1 MKPLDNVKA
10 KPDNPFMTSH
20 PFEVLYEDNHL
31 LVVVKPAGLLT
42 QPTEHETHS
51 LEYLAKA
58 WLKEKYQKPFNVF
71 LGIVHRLDK
80 PASGIVLLAKTSKA
94 LSRLNDMIRSRGV
107 IKVYYALVEGKPPQE
122 SGTLEHY
129 LKHGDHKSFVSHQD
143 DPEAKYARLYYD
155 DIKNNGDTTLL
166 QIILET
172 GRYHQIRTQCA
183 AIGCPIVGDVK
194 YGSRISLPHG
204 IIALHHHRV
213 QFVHPVT
220 KAFLSFEA
228 PLPEIFQKF

>member
-1 MKPLDNVKA
+1 MAQP
-10 KPDNPFMTSH
+10 

-42 QPTEHETHS
+42 QPTEHETYS
-51 LEYLAKA
+51 LENLAKA

-71 LGIVHRLDK
+71 LGVVHRLDK

-94 LSRLNDMIRSRGV
+94 LSRLNEMIRAKGALK
-107 IKVYYALVEGKPPQE
+107 IYYALVEGKPPQE

-129 LKHGDHKSFVSHQD
+129 MKHGDHRSFVCHRN
-143 DPEAKYARLYYD
+143 DPEAKLARLHYD
-155 DIKNNGDTTLL
+155 DVRSNDQTTLL

-194 YGSRISLPHG
+194 YGSRTNLPQG
-204 IIALHHHRV
+204 IIALHHHRLE
-213 QFVHPVT
+213 FVHPVT
-220 KAFLSFEA
+220 KAHLSFEA
-228 PLPEIFQKF
+228 PLPPLFSA